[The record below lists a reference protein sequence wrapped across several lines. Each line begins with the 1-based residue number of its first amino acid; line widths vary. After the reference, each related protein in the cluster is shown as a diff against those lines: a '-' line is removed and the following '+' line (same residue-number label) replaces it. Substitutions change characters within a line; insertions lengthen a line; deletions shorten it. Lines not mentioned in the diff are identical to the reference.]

1 MQLIR
6 LTLVC
11 SNKIIEIESG
21 HNGYLE
27 ARGSICRSLKETPG
41 NVYIVTV
48 HEGLK
53 TLCYVLKKAL
63 KLSTLIFKKS
73 LHYLTFSF
81 ILKRLA

>member
-1 MQLIR
+1 M
-6 LTLVC
+6 
-11 SNKIIEIESG
+11 ESG
-21 HNGYLE
+21 YNGYLE
-27 ARGSICRSLKETPG
+27 VRRSVCRVLKETPG

-53 TLCYVLKKAL
+53 TLCYFLKKAL
-63 KLSTLIFKKS
+63 KLSALIFKKS